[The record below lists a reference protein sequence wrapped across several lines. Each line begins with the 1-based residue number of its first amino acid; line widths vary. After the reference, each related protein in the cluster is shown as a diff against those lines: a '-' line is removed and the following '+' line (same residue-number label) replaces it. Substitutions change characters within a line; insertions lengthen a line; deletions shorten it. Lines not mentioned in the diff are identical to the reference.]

1 MCNYIPS
8 IGVNFFAIFW
18 SFLCICEATAGSKIM
33 ALMKVKGNLER
44 LFDKN
49 LNDLVRGIRNHKDDE
64 AKYIATC
71 LEEIKQELRHQN
83 TAVKANAV
91 QKLTYL
97 QMLGYDISW
106 GGFNIVEVM
115 ASTKFT
121 EKRVGYLSASQ
132 SFHKDTEVLMLTT
145 NMIRKDLNSQNT
157 HDAGVALSSLAC
169 FMSPDL
175 ARDLIGDILTLLTS
189 TKPYIRKKA
198 VLILYKVKNEQ
209 LSCEI
214 FQIE

>member
-1 MCNYIPS
+1 
-8 IGVNFFAIFW
+8 
-18 SFLCICEATAGSKIM
+18 M

-71 LEEIKQELRHQN
+71 LEEIKQELRQHN

-106 GGFNIVEVM
+106 AGFNVVEVIIDFFREITLYFLTFDY
-115 ASTKFT
+115 SNTFH
-121 EKRVGYLSASQ
+121 EFSGYG
-132 SFHKDTEVLMLTT
+132 
-145 NMIRKDLNSQNT
+145 LNKI
-157 HDAGVALSSLAC
+157 H
-169 FMSPDL
+169 
-175 ARDLIGDILTLLTS
+175 
-189 TKPYIRKKA
+189 
-198 VLILYKVKNEQ
+198 
-209 LSCEI
+209 
-214 FQIE
+214 